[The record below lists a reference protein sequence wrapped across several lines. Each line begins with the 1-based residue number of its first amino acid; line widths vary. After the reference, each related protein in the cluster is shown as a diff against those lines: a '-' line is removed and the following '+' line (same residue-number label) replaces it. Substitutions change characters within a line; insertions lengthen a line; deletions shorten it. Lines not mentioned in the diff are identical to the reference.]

1 MIKTLFKKITSRA
14 FINNL
19 MFIFLLVLLRASVFG
34 NYSVPTGSMNPTI
47 LEGDKF
53 YSNKLAYGLKI
64 PFTKI
69 DMVRFKAPARGD
81 IIAFRYPG
89 DESVRYT
96 KRVIAIPGDRIAVRD
111 KRIILNGKALY
122 LRPVG
127 KTKDILTYEEKLGS
141 LSYNIQ
147 HSYHATFLDD
157 MEETIVPENC
167 YFAMG
172 DNRDNSS
179 DSRVWGFV
187 PVENIIGKIVFRW
200 MSIDPQSCEMR
211 AERIGTV
218 H

>member
-1 MIKTLFKKITSRA
+1 MLKTLFRKITGRA
-14 FINNL
+14 FINNF
-19 MFIFLLVLLRASVFG
+19 MFILLLVLLRASVFG

-64 PFTKI
+64 PFMKKEI
-69 DMVRFKAPARGD
+69 LRFREPARGD

-96 KRVIAIPGDRIAVRD
+96 KRIIAIPGDRIAMRN
-111 KRIILNGKALY
+111 KRVILNGKALD
-122 LRPVG
+122 LRLMEKSG
-127 KTKDILTYEEKLGS
+127 DILTYEEKLGS
-141 LSYNIQ
+141 LSYRIQ

-157 MEETIVPENC
+157 MEEKKVPAGS

-179 DSRVWGFV
+179 DSRAWGFV
-187 PVENIIGKIVFRW
+187 PAENIIGKIVFRW
-200 MSIDPQSCEMR
+200 MSIDPHSYGIR
-211 AERIGTV
+211 VERIGPV

>member
-1 MIKTLFKKITSRA
+1 MLKTLFSKITGRA
-14 FINNL
+14 FINNF
-19 MFIFLLVLLRASVFG
+19 MFILLLVLLRASVFG

-53 YSNKLAYGLKI
+53 YSNKLAYSLKI
-64 PFTKI
+64 PFTKTDI
-69 DMVRFKAPARGD
+69 VHFRQPARGD

-96 KRVIAIPGDRIAVRD
+96 KRVIAVPGDRIAVRD
-111 KRIILNGKALY
+111 KRIILNGKALD
-122 LRPVG
+122 LRLVG
-127 KTKDILTYEEKLGS
+127 KSGDIITYEERLGS
-141 LSYNIQ
+141 LSYRVQ
-147 HSYHATFLDD
+147 HSSHSTFLDD
-157 MEETIVPENC
+157 MKEKTVPANS

-187 PVENIIGKIVFRW
+187 PSENIIGKIVFRW

>member
-1 MIKTLFKKITSRA
+1 MIKTVFKKITSRA

-19 MFIFLLVLLRASVFG
+19 MFILLLILLRASVFG

-53 YSNKLAYGLKI
+53 FSNKLAYGLKI

-69 DMVRFKAPARGD
+69 DLVRFKAPARGD

-96 KRVIAIPGDRIAVRD
+96 KRVIGVPGDRIAVRD
-111 KRIILNGKALY
+111 KRIILNGNRLD
-122 LRPVG
+122 LRLIG
-127 KTKDILTYEEKLGS
+127 KSPESITYKETMGT
-141 LSYNIQ
+141 LSYEVR

-157 MEETIVPENC
+157 MKEVTVPRNC

-187 PVENIIGKIVFRW
+187 PEENIIGKIVFRW
-200 MSIDPQSCEMR
+200 MSIDPESYEVRM
-211 AERIGTV
+211 ERIGPV
-218 H
+218 R

>member
-1 MIKTLFKKITSRA
+1 MKKSPSRKTTRRA
-14 FINNL
+14 FINNF
-19 MFIFLLVLLRASVFG
+19 MFILLLVLLRASVFG

-64 PFTKI
+64 PFMNKEI
-69 DMVRFKAPARGD
+69 VRFREPARGD

-96 KRVIAIPGDRIAVRD
+96 KRIIAIPGDRIAVRD
-111 KRIILNGKALY
+111 KRIILNGKALD
-122 LRPVG
+122 LRFVG
-127 KTKDILTYEEKLGS
+127 KSGAILTYEEKLGS

-157 MEETIVPENC
+157 MEEKTVPADS

-187 PVENIIGKIVFRW
+187 PAENIIGKIVFRW
-200 MSIDPQSCEMR
+200 MSIDPQSLDMR
-211 AERIGTV
+211 VERIGPV